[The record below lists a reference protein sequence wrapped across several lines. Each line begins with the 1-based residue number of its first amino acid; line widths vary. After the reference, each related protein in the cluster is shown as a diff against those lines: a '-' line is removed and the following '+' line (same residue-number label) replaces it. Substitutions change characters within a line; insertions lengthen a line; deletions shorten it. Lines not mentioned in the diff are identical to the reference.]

1 MNHTQSTR
9 AAGTALRIV
18 RTVAELRQAVA
29 LWRSHGER
37 VGLVPTMG
45 ALHDGHLALVRASRA
60 RGCRTVATIFVNPK
74 QFGPREDF
82 AAYPRGEGRDAAL
95 LASAEADL
103 LFAPAVDEVYPGGF
117 ATSVHVAGLTDH
129 LCGPHRPGHFDGV
142 ATVVAKLLGQAL
154 PDFAFFGEKD
164 YQQLKVIARMARD
177 LDLPVEI
184 VGVETVREADGL
196 AMSSRNA
203 YLSAEERRK
212 ATVLNRVLV
221 EAARAVRVGTPP
233 RTAERDA
240 TAALEAAGYGRID
253 YVSVTDA
260 ETLAPANERDTRPL
274 RVLAAAWLGETRL
287 IDNVPV

>member
-1 MNHTQSTR
+1 MDQPHPLR
-9 AAGTALRIV
+9 AVGSDLRVVRTIAALR
-18 RTVAELRQAVA
+18 EAVA
-29 LWRSHGER
+29 AWRARGER

-60 RGCRTVATIFVNPK
+60 RGCRTVATIFVNPT

-82 AAYPRGEGRDAAL
+82 AAYPRGEAHDAAL

-103 LFAPAVDEVYPGGF
+103 LFAPGVAEMYPRGF
-117 ATSVHVAGLTDH
+117 ATTVRVAGLTDY

-142 ATVVAKLLGQAL
+142 ATVVAKLLAQAL

-203 YLSAEERRK
+203 YLSKDERRV
-212 ATVLNRVLV
+212 ATMLHRVLV
-221 EAARAVRVGTPP
+221 ETADAVRAGTPP
-233 RTAERDA
+233 RMAERDA

-253 YVSVTDA
+253 YVAVADA
-260 ETLAPANERDTRPL
+260 ESLAPAKEGDAWPL

-287 IDNVPV
+287 IDNVSV